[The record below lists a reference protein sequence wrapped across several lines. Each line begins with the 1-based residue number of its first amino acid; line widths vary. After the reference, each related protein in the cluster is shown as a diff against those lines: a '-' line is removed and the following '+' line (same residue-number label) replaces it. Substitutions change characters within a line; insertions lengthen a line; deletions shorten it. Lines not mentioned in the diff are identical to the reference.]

1 MILGIDIAKAK
12 FDVALLRSGTFKH
25 HHFDNTPKGFAALQR
40 WLQAAGM
47 TGDDPLHACMEA
59 TGAYGDALA
68 QWLFE
73 TGHTVSVVNP
83 AQARDFARSL
93 LTRNKTDAV
102 DAAVLARL
110 CQALQ
115 PPAWQPPPPEVRTL
129 RALVRRLAALREA
142 RQQEHNRLDVAAPA
156 VADSIRRHLDYL
168 DAEIAALQ
176 HDIDDHIDQHP
187 TLRQKRELLESIP
200 GIGQQVSQHL
210 LLWLH
215 DGATFTHA
223 RQFAAFAGLTPRRY
237 ESGSS
242 VRGKTRLS
250 KVGQASLRALLYFPA
265 MCAIRFNPIIKAF
278 ADRLRQ
284 AAKPPKLII
293 AAAMRKLLHIA
304 FGVLKSNTPFNP
316 NIIAQN
322 T

>member
-1 MILGIDIAKAK
+1 MILGIDVAKAK
-12 FDVALLRSGTFKH
+12 FDVALLRSGKLKF
-25 HHFDNTPKGFAALQR
+25 HHFDNTPTGFAALQR

-47 TGDDPLHACMEA
+47 TVDDPLHACMEA
-59 TGAYGDALA
+59 TGSYGDALA
-68 QWLFE
+68 EWLFDA
-73 TGHTVSVVNP
+73 GHTVSVVNP

-102 DAAVLARL
+102 DAAMLARL

-142 RQQEHNRLDVAAPA
+142 AQQEHNRLDVAAPA
-156 VADSIRRHLDYL
+156 VTDSIQRHLDYL
-168 DAEIAALQ
+168 DAEITALQ
-176 HDIDDHIDQHP
+176 HDIDDHIDRNP
-187 TLRQKRELLESIP
+187 TLRQKRALLESIP

-215 DGATFTHA
+215 DGARFTHA

-250 KVGQASLRALLYFPA
+250 KVGHAPLRALLYFPA
-265 MCAIRFNPIIKAF
+265 MCAMRFNPIIRAF
-278 ADRLRQ
+278 ANRLRD
-284 AAKPPKLII
+284 AGKPPKLII

-316 NIIAQN
+316 NILTKQ